1 LKAWIEKLVGVGQQ
15 DEKSGGTQA
24 IEKDWPATG
33 DQAGED
39 YRGHDR
45 RADTGGFQA
54 GHQDIQEQHGND
66 QSGSMRAR
74 SSKDFQKM
82 PKQNRDHPDVQ
93 AADREQMKGSGAAE
107 FLLNALRERRN
118 IAQNH
123 GHQELCNG
131 RVVHLFNQGLPQP
144 RARAQG
150 KGYHG
155 IATTVRRDLL
165 VASVAELQQVEYS
178 TTRQPSS
185 EIELSRVTRRLD
197 RFHGAS
203 QQHFIPVIWRRTQ
216 PFDLEKKG
224 RRELDVVHTKL

>member
-1 LKAWIEKLVGVGQQ
+1 MIG
-15 DEKSGGTQA
+15 SGKNAAVQ
-24 IEKDWPATG
+24 
-33 DQAGED
+33 
-39 YRGHDR
+39 
-45 RADTGGFQA
+45 
-54 GHQDIQEQHGND
+54 
-66 QSGSMRAR
+66 
-74 SSKDFQKM
+74 DFQKM
-82 PKQNRDHPDVQ
+82 PNQNRDHPDVQ

-165 VASVAELQQVEYS
+165 VASVAELKQVEYS

-203 QQHFIPVIWRRTQ
+203 QQPIIPVIWRSTQ
-216 PFDLEKKG
+216 TLDTKKKA
-224 RRELDVVHTKL
+224 RRELEFIHTKL